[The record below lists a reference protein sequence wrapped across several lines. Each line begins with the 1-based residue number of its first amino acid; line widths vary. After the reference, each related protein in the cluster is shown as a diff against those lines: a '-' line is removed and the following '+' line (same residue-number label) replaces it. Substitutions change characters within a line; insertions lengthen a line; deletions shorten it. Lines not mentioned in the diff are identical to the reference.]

1 MFRLADPPD
10 GRPMPSSR
18 SLCAAFVDDLGV
30 SGASISVVSYGGRQS
45 TICSSDA
52 TVARAEALQ
61 FELGEGPHWDAL
73 SSRVPVFATDLN
85 ASTEERW
92 PLLVDGFRGLGIQA
106 IFAFPMLMGA
116 ALVGVVDLYSLTSRS
131 VDKEFIAR
139 ASLEAGRAAM
149 GAVQRALHSAMDPTS
164 EESPMAPAL
173 RREVHQATGMIIA
186 QLDISATAAFA
197 RLQGQAF
204 VTERPIDDIAHEVVM
219 GRLDF
224 DNLPDDHNTRE
235 GE

>member
-1 MFRLADPPD
+1 
-10 GRPMPSSR
+10 MPSSG

-52 TVARAEALQ
+52 TMARAETLQ

-73 SSRVPVFATDLN
+73 SSREPVIASDLN
-85 ASTEERW
+85 AATEQRW
-92 PLLVDGFRGLGIQA
+92 PLLVDGVRGLGIQS

-116 ALVGVVDLYSLTSRS
+116 ALVGVVDLYSLTPRT
-131 VDKEFIAR
+131 VDKEFIAK
-139 ASLEAGRAAM
+139 ASLHAGRVAM
-149 GAVQRALHSAMDPTS
+149 GAVQRALHSATDSAS
-164 EESPMAPAL
+164 EETPMAPAL

-197 RLQGQAF
+197 RLQGHAF
-204 VTERPIDDIAHEVVM
+204 VTERPIDHIAHDVVM
-219 GRLDF
+219 GRLAF
-224 DNLPDDHNTRE
+224 DNLPDDLTTPE